1 MFMAFIKLRSGSVL
15 SDFRAA
21 LPGIRSWY
29 DLSNGSV
36 LSAPPLPTQGLCQG
50 DDIPLA
56 ARIDP
61 TTPLAKVL
69 FPWLPAPTLKA
80 GQDRTP
86 PPSTPP
92 VDFGFFL

>member
-1 MFMAFIKLRSGSVL
+1 MVLASQASSVDQL
-15 SDFRAA
+15 LAA
-21 LPGIRSWY
+21 LLLLG
-29 DLSNGSV
+29 LGNA
-36 LSAPPLPTQGLCQG
+36 LQGLCQG

>member
-1 MFMAFIKLRSGSVL
+1 MRER
-15 SDFRAA
+15 DQ
-21 LPGIRSWY
+21 
-29 DLSNGSV
+29 
-36 LSAPPLPTQGLCQG
+36 QGLCQG

>member
-1 MFMAFIKLRSGSVL
+1 M
-15 SDFRAA
+15 
-21 LPGIRSWY
+21 
-29 DLSNGSV
+29 
-36 LSAPPLPTQGLCQG
+36 QGLCQG